1 MEDFTLIYRVLVIGV
16 LAGFLPL
23 SAITYYTYRLG
34 QRKLEIR
41 RILRILD
48 ITSDYKNIYTCDIG
62 RKHYAVSVL
71 FAMSITILCLSSLF
85 LSVELG
91 LGEVPNLFLGSSFVD
106 YRGNPAN
113 LNLLQQYQQGAL
125 MAFGVGFLGA
135 YLWGLQSIIRRYSM
149 NDLLPVAY
157 FRFGL
162 RMIFSSVIAILIYHA
177 LGGFSGDYA
186 GPNTGNELFIPTSD
200 GLLLLLVFLV
210 GMFPQRGVRWI
221 TSKINFSAYDQHPS
235 VEPLPLDMIEGMTS
249 YDKDRL
255 EEMGIDSCYDLATA
269 DFIPLLLRTPYGSR
283 ELINWLLQAKLCVR
297 FGAAVEEL
305 RKQGFRT
312 IADLEGLDDAYLEQL
327 SKDSSLNLSSLQRAT
342 HATQSD
348 HNITRLKRAAE
359 SLGKYW
365 EGEPDVLSMSDD
377 TEF

>member
-1 MEDFTLIYRVLVIGV
+1 MELTLLFRIFVIIV
-16 LAGFLPL
+16 LAGFIPL

-34 QRKLEIR
+34 QRKLEVQ
-41 RILRILD
+41 RILTILE
-48 ITSDYKNIYTCDIG
+48 ITSEYKDIYTIDIG
-62 RKHYAVSVL
+62 RRHYMVAVLFAVSV
-71 FAMSITILCLSSLF
+71 AILGLSSLF

-91 LGEVPNLFLGSSFVD
+91 LGEQPNLFLGSSFIE
-106 YRGNPAN
+106 YMWNPEN
-113 LNLLQQYQQGAL
+113 LIELQQYQQGAL
-125 MAFGVGFLGA
+125 MAFGMGFLGA

-149 NDLLPVAY
+149 NDLLPVAF

-162 RMIFSSVIAILIYHA
+162 RMIFSSVIAILVYHS
-177 LGGFSGDYA
+177 LGGFSGDYV
-186 GPNTGNELFIPTSD
+186 GPNGGNELFIPTSD

-210 GMFPQRGVRWI
+210 GMFPQRGIKWI
-221 TSKINFSAYDQHPS
+221 TSKINLSTYDQHPS
-235 VEPLPLDMIEGMTS
+235 VEPLPLDMIEGMTT

-269 DFIPLLLRTPYGSR
+269 DFIPLLLKTPYGSR

-312 IADLEGLDDAYLEQL
+312 IADLEGVDDAYLEKL
-327 SKDSSLNLSSLQRAT
+327 SKDTSLNLSSLKRAA